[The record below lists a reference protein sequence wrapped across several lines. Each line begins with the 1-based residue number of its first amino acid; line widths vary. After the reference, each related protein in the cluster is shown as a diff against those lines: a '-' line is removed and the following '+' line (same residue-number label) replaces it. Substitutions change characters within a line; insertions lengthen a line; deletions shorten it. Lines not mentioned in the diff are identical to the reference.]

1 MKEDVF
7 EEEIEIGNADDEED
21 DEEDYAIEYEYEE
34 EGKTSFGYPLPCS
47 HHNNIYSHNMTYSQR
62 NMKKKNSMK
71 ETTILKRRKKK
82 KLMLLMELLI
92 SGQHM
97 MPLMR
102 NL

>member
-1 MKEDVF
+1 LTEDVF

-21 DEEDYAIEYEYEE
+21 DEEDYAIENEYE
-34 EGKTSFGYPLPCS
+34 EGKTSFGYPLSCS
-47 HHNNIYSHNMTYSQR
+47 HHNNIYSHNMSYSQR
-62 NMKKKNSMK
+62 NMKKKNSMT
-71 ETTILKRRKKK
+71 ETRILKRKKK

-97 MPLMR
+97 MPLTR